1 MSLGKTLASLRKEIK
16 LTQQQLASALE
27 ITRGALS
34 MYELDKRE
42 PDNNTLI
49 KISDYF
55 DVSTDYLLGKT
66 ETKNICAE
74 KPSPYT
80 TSLEGLDKED
90 ITLVENLI
98 KSLRDKRSDK

>member
-34 MYELDKRE
+34 MYELDRRE
-42 PDNNTLI
+42 PDNSTLI

-66 ETKNICAE
+66 DTKNICAE
-74 KPSPYT
+74 KSSPYT
-80 TSLEGLDKED
+80 TSLEGLDTED

-98 KSLRDKRSDK
+98 KSLRDKTNDK

>member
-16 LTQQQLASALE
+16 LTQHQLASALK

-42 PDNNTLI
+42 PDNSTLI

-66 ETKNICAE
+66 DSKNYCLEETSSYNA
-74 KPSPYT
+74 
-80 TSLEGLDKED
+80 SLEGLDEED
-90 ITLVENLI
+90 KLLIENLI
-98 KSLRDKRSDK
+98 NSLKNKK